1 MPDEVSDGRV
11 WIFGD
16 DIDTDILAPGKYMKG
31 GLEILAAH
39 CLEAIDPKFAT
50 SVRPGDVIIAGKN
63 FGIGSSR
70 EQAAEA
76 LRHLGIAAVIAKS
89 FGGIFYR
96 NALNLGLPVFV
107 SDEAEDFTQGEA
119 VSLNVD
125 AAILSSRERELK
137 ITCEP
142 LPGFLLEMLHDGGL
156 VKHLK
161 NKFRAST

>member
-1 MPDEVSDGRV
+1 MAGDLQQGRV

-31 GLEILAAH
+31 GLEEIAAH
-39 CLEAIDPKFAT
+39 CMEAIDPSFAT
-50 SVRPGDVIIAGKN
+50 SVKVGDVIVAGKN

-76 LRHLGIAAVIAKS
+76 LRHLGVSAVIAKS

-96 NALNLGLPVFV
+96 NALNLGLPVFI
-107 SDEAEDFTQGEA
+107 SGDAESFTQGEG
-119 VSLNVD
+119 VSLDVD
-125 AAILSSRERELK
+125 AATLASCDQDLK

-156 VKHLK
+156 VPHLK
-161 NKFRAST
+161 SKFRAQT